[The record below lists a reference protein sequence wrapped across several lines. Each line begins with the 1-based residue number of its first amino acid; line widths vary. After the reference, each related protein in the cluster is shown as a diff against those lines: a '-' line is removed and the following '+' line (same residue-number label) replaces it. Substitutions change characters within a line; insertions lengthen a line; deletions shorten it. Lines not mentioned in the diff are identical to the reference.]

1 MAKQTIDLGTLGGAD
16 GTGDS
21 IRTAGAK
28 INNNFTELYATSA
41 VQSHIGIVQNN
52 ISSTLSNADIV
63 LKPAGTGSI
72 SFPALRFND
81 NSIEG
86 SRSNDSLRVLPSGTG
101 SVKIDSINIKETTI
115 STNTSNSDIEL
126 SASGSGSVLFLGGM
140 LVDDNMQI
148 KDNVIK
154 TTASNSDLIVS
165 PAGTGS
171 VQITNIDLNEGT
183 VDNTVIGASTP
194 AAGSF
199 TTITSDSINTTGLS
213 ITDNRIRATQSN
225 DDLEVNGRAA
235 GVVVINGLSLF
246 NQDGEVGEV
255 LKTDG
260 NGTLFFASHSSLF
273 DNSFLE
279 DVTATVLGSSSAP
292 QVVDTWS
299 ASSYRSVKYHI
310 QISDATADRYRLI
323 DANVT
328 HDGVTAYISVFGG
341 VDNGD
346 GDGSSVY
353 DTIEFSADIS
363 GGNVRLLGTV
373 NNTNDQAI
381 KLIRRVI
388 NV

>member
-72 SFPALRFND
+72 SFPAIRFND
-81 NSIEG
+81 NNIETT
-86 SRSNDSLRVLPSGTG
+86 RSNNSIILIPNGTGLVNIGSITFDQNSINTNQSNADLELSGSGTG
-101 SVKIDSINIKETTI
+101 YTVVFNSLLIDDNINIKDNEIKAT
-115 STNTSNSDIEL
+115 NSDSDIL
-126 SASGSGSVLFLGGM
+126 L
-140 LVDDNMQI
+140 
-148 KDNVIK
+148 
-154 TTASNSDLIVS
+154 TAS
-165 PAGTGS
+165 GTGS
-171 VQITNIDLNEGT
+171 VQISNIDMNEGT
-183 VDNTVIGASTP
+183 VDNTVIGTSTP

-299 ASSYRSVKYHI
+299 ISDYRSVKYHI

-328 HDGVTAYISVFGG
+328 HDGVTAYISIFGG

-353 DTIEFSADIS
+353 DTIDLSADIS

>member
-72 SFPALRFND
+72 SFPAIRFND
-81 NSIEG
+81 NNIEAIRSNDFIKLVPNGTGSVIIDSLQIKDASI
-86 SRSNDSLRVLPSGTG
+86 STSQSNDSLQISTSGTAQ
-101 SVKIDSINIKETTI
+101 VTIDSSLTVDSNIN
-115 STNTSNSDIEL
+115 
-126 SASGSGSVLFLGGM
+126 
-140 LVDDNMQI
+140 I

-154 TTASNSDLIVS
+154 TTSTNSDMVLS

-171 VQITNIDLNEGT
+171 IKISNIDMNEGT
-183 VDNTVIGASTP
+183 VDSTVIGSATGT
-194 AAGSF
+194 AGTF
-199 TTITSDSINTTGLS
+199 TTITTDSLSTTGVQ
-213 ITDNRIRATQSN
+213 ITDNTISANQSN
-225 DDLEVNGRAA
+225 ANLELEANGI
-235 GVVVINGLSLF
+235 GYIKINGITLPHV
-246 NQDGEVGEV
+246 DGNSGQV

-260 NGTLFFASHSSLF
+260 AGQLDWFTSPILF
-273 DNSFLE
+273 DQTHI
-279 DVTATVLGSSSAP
+279 DDATATVLGSNSSA
-292 QVVDTWS
+292 QVVDTWD
-299 ASSYRSVKYHI
+299 ANTYRSVKYHL
-310 QISDATADRYRLI
+310 QVSDATADRYRLI

-373 NNTNDQAI
+373 NNTNNQVI
-381 KLIRRVI
+381 KLVRRPIKV
-388 NV
+388 

>member
-28 INNNFTELYATSA
+28 INSNFTELYATSA

-72 SFPALRFND
+72 SFPAIRFND
-81 NSIEG
+81 NNIEAIRSNDFIKLVPNGTGSVIIDSLQIKDASI
-86 SRSNDSLRVLPSGTG
+86 STSQSNDSLQISTSGTAQ
-101 SVKIDSINIKETTI
+101 VTIDSSLTVDSNIN
-115 STNTSNSDIEL
+115 
-126 SASGSGSVLFLGGM
+126 
-140 LVDDNMQI
+140 I

-154 TTASNSDLIVS
+154 TTSTNSDMVLS

-171 VQITNIDLNEGT
+171 IKISNIDMNEGT
-183 VDNTVIGASTP
+183 VDSTVIGSATGT
-194 AAGSF
+194 AGTF
-199 TTITSDSINTTGLS
+199 TTITTDSLSTTGVQ
-213 ITDNRIRATQSN
+213 ITDNTISANQSN
-225 DDLEVNGRAA
+225 ANLELEANGI
-235 GVVVINGLSLF
+235 GYIKINGITLPHV
-246 NQDGEVGEV
+246 DGNSGQV

-260 NGTLFFASHSSLF
+260 AGQLDWFTSPILF
-273 DNSFLE
+273 DQTHI
-279 DVTATVLGSSSAP
+279 DDATATVLGSNSSA
-292 QVVDTWS
+292 QVVDTWD
-299 ASSYRSVKYHI
+299 ANTYRSVKYHL
-310 QISDATADRYRLI
+310 QVSDATADRYRLI

-353 DTIEFSADIS
+353 DTIDFTADIS

-373 NNTNDQAI
+373 NNTNNQVI
-381 KLIRRVI
+381 KLVRRPIKV
-388 NV
+388 

>member
-28 INNNFTELYATSA
+28 INSNFTELYATSA

-81 NSIEG
+81 NNIEAT
-86 SRSNDSLRVLPSGTG
+86 RSNNSIKLIPNGIGLVNIGSIKINQNRIYTNQSNADLELSGSGTG
-101 SVKIDSINIKETTI
+101 YTSVWKSLLIDDNIK
-115 STNTSNSDIEL
+115 
-126 SASGSGSVLFLGGM
+126 
-140 LVDDNMQI
+140 I
-148 KDNVIK
+148 KDNEIK
-154 TTASNSDLIVS
+154 ATTSDADMILTAS
-165 PAGTGS
+165 GTGS
-171 VQITNIDLNEGT
+171 VQISNIDMNEGT

-199 TTITSDSINTTGLS
+199 TTVTADSVNSTGVS
-213 ITDNRIRATQSN
+213 ITDNRIRATQTN
-225 DDLEVNGRAA
+225 DDLEINGRAA

-246 NQDGEVGEV
+246 NQDGEVGQV

-260 NGTLFFASHSSLF
+260 NGTLSFASHSSLF

-299 ASSYRSVKYHI
+299 ASDYRSVKYHI
-310 QISDATADRYRLI
+310 QISDTTADRYRLI

>member
-28 INNNFTELYATSA
+28 INNNFDELYATSA

-72 SFPALRFND
+72 TFPSIRFDDNNIEAVKTND
-81 NSIEG
+81 GVHFFPSG
-86 SRSNDSLRVLPSGTG
+86 SGKINIGGVTFGQNNLYANRSNDDLH
-101 SVKIDSINIKETTI
+101 
-115 STNTSNSDIEL
+115 L
-126 SASGSGSVLFLGGM
+126 SASGSGSVSVFNGLLIDGNIT
-140 LVDDNMQI
+140 VADNEI
-148 KDNVIK
+148 KATTSDADMIL
-154 TTASNSDLIVS
+154 TAS
-165 PAGTGS
+165 GTGS
-171 VQITNIDLNEGT
+171 VHITNIDMNEGT
-183 VDNTVIGASTP
+183 VDNTVIGSSTP
-194 AAGSF
+194 AAGTFS
-199 TTITSDSINTTGLS
+199 TLSMETLNADGINITNHAITSTSNANVELETGATGKVILNGFALPS
-213 ITDNRIRATQSN
+213 TD
-225 DDLEVNGRAA
+225 
-235 GVVVINGLSLF
+235 GVVG
-246 NQDGEVGEV
+246 QV

-260 NGTLFFASHSSLF
+260 NGVLSFVSHSSLY
-273 DNSFLE
+273 DHSFLE
-279 DVTATVLGSSSAP
+279 DVTATVLGNNSSP

-310 QISDATADRYRLI
+310 QISDSTADRYRLI

-353 DTIEFSADIS
+353 DTIDFTADIS

-373 NNTNDQAI
+373 NNTNNQAI
-381 KLIRRVI
+381 KLVRRVI
-388 NV
+388 NA